1 MPTKEEVVSEIE
13 VLAAEVTAAREGLLK
28 GQIINI
34 PNIKERLDVTCQDAV
49 ELEPEE
55 AISLRPQ
62 LDVLLE
68 DLRTFAAEVAYI
80 QEKVAAIHKQEAENA
95 KET

>member
-1 MPTKEEVVSEIE
+1 MPIKEEVVSEIE
-13 VLAAEVTAAREGLLK
+13 VMAAEVTAAREGLMK

-34 PNIKERLDVTCQDAV
+34 PNINERLDTTCQDAL

-62 LDVLLE
+62 LDSLLD
-68 DLRTFAAEVAYI
+68 DLRTFSAEVAYI

-95 KET
+95 KES

>member
-80 QEKVAAIHKQEAENA
+80 QEKVAAIHKQEDENS